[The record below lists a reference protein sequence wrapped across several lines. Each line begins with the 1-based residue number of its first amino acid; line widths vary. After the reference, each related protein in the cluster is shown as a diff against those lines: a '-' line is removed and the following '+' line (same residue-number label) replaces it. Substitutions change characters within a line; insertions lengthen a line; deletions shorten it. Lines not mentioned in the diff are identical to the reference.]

1 MRNDQ
6 IVIPMAA
13 IRRLFVM
20 IIVIIVLALGI
31 LILRTQLFRAGIASL
46 FAPGAAEVIDRN
58 AYQAVFLTN
67 GATYFGKLQPQ
78 GDDWFL
84 LSDVF
89 YLAQNADGGT
99 QLIKR
104 GTEPQGP
111 REPMIIPRDQVLFIE
126 NMRDESDVANLIKR
140 FKSGQLPTSTAPPT
154 AAAPSTPLPTAPR
167 PSASPSP
174 SR

>member
-1 MRNDQ
+1 MLL
-6 IVIPMAA
+6 I
-13 IRRLFVM
+13 L
-20 IIVIIVLALGI
+20 IVLSLAVLVVRTRLPALFGP
-31 LILRTQLFRAGIASL
+31 T
-46 FAPGAAEVIDRN
+46 AADVIDKSS
-58 AYQAVFLTN
+58 YQVVFLAN
-67 GATYFGKLQPQ
+67 GSSFFGKLEPH

-111 REPMIIPRDQVLFIE
+111 RDPMIIPREQVLFIE

-140 FKSGQLPTSTAPPT
+140 FKSGQLPTSTAPPAT
-154 AAAPSTPLPTAPR
+154 PVPSTPLPTAPR